1 MRRRTWALV
10 RMSDVISSH
19 LVSLPSMIYE
29 HDCDTQLP
37 NNLFDDDFHP
47 GIQQLPPARPLTEAT
62 PISYMIA
69 KARLGNELGNIL
81 QATNRVGRNVSY
93 DEIIRL
99 DAKLR
104 LVMQELPPHLKLG
117 PLEES
122 RDPVTLIIARF
133 NIDILYQ
140 RILCLLHRKYLPR
153 ARQNPRY
160 AHSRRSAIEASL
172 QAMGHLQTLH
182 RESQGNGR
190 LRAVSWYVKSIA
202 TKEFILPAMLLV
214 LDLHFDNTAKQS
226 AALPNH
232 DGAFFWSPDE
242 RAKMMG
248 ALEDATGIWKSL
260 ADTSMEAFKASK
272 ILDIVLQKTKDPA
285 QTSNGSCPPRED
297 LSATLGPNTA
307 TENTSAMFG
316 GVMNP
321 EYFGNVNDGTSAFSN
336 ANNGAFVGMDLGLP
350 PPNLGD
356 MQVDGFNVADAASPL
371 SMFTNLGGSS
381 GMTIDPNASF
391 DWVSVHPAPDGRWGR
406 MC

>member
-1 MRRRTWALV
+1 
-10 RMSDVISSH
+10 MSDVIFSH

-47 GIQQLPPARPLTEAT
+47 GIQQLPPSRPNTEPT

-93 DEIIRL
+93 DEIIRF

-104 LVMQELPPHLKLG
+104 QVMQELPPHLKLG

-122 RDPVTLIIARF
+122 RDPVTLIVARF
-133 NIDILYQ
+133 NIDILFQ
-140 RILCLLHRKYLPR
+140 RILCLLHRKYIPR

-182 RESQGNGR
+182 RESRGDGR

-202 TKEFILPAMLLV
+202 TKEFMLPAMLLV

-226 AALPNH
+226 EAPQNH
-232 DGAFFWSPDE
+232 DGSFAWTSEE
-242 RAKMMG
+242 RAKMIS
-248 ALEDATGIWKSL
+248 ALEDAAGIWKSM

-272 ILDIVLQKTKDPA
+272 VLEIMLQKTKDPA
-285 QTSNGSCPPRED
+285 HREES
-297 LSATLGPNTA
+297 SATLEANTGADHTPA
-307 TENTSAMFG
+307 TLG
-316 GVMNP
+316 GMMIP
-321 EYFGNVNDGTSAFSN
+321 EYFGSLNDGMSAFPN
-336 ANNGAFVGMDLGLP
+336 ANSGAFVGMDYGVP

-356 MQVDGFNVADAASPL
+356 MQTDAFNAADVASPL
-371 SMFTNLGGSS
+371 SIFTSLGGSA
-381 GMTIDPNASF
+381 GMAADLSATF
-391 DWVSVHPAPDGRWGR
+391 DWVSSQPEPDV
-406 MC
+406 